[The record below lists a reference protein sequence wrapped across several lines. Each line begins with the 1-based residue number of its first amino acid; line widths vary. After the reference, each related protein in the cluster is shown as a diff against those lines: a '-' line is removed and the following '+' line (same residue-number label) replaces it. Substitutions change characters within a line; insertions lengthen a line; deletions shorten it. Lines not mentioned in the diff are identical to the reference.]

1 VTRRLASHVLGGAL
15 LFALTAT
22 FVPACSLGAGTG
34 SAIGVLDV
42 PDCWVGTFNL
52 QPDFFA
58 GDPYMTS
65 SYLIRVQRGSDYEE
79 FSDGISFLVDDVN
92 PIRDPT
98 NGELRQKLEVSLSPA
113 VTPPGV
119 PVVAT
124 ANPAVVHST
133 LYMNQTCRIQ
143 NVALY
148 ALDAV
153 TLGANGE
160 CSGDASDGGEATTSP
175 TCNGG
180 NGLLDG
186 GMSNATPDGGTSDAT
201 VDGGATPSANTIGQS
216 WILFRS
222 LADANPDEA
231 NAADRLTDADFELYL
246 ADPRE
251 ICPGGL
257 GPPPPCRGHVTG
269 SFKFYFDRGRPA
281 QAFP

>member
-1 VTRRLASHVLGGAL
+1 MMFLLA
-15 LFALTAT
+15 AT
-22 FVPACSLGAGTG
+22 FVPACSLGAGSG
-34 SAIGVLDV
+34 SATGDLDI
-42 PDCWVGTFNL
+42 PDCWVGKFNL

-65 SYLIRVQRGSDYEE
+65 SYLIRIQRGSDYEE
-79 FSDGISFLVDDVN
+79 FSDGITFLVDDVN
-92 PIRDPT
+92 PIRDT
-98 NGELRQKLEVSLSPA
+98 TSGELNQKLEVSLSPA

-119 PVVAT
+119 PIIADP
-124 ANPAVVHST
+124 NPAVVHAT

-153 TLGANGE
+153 TLDADGG
-160 CSGDASDGGEATTSP
+160 CSGAVAEGGATTSP
-175 TCNGG
+175 ACGGG

-186 GMSNATPDGGTSDAT
+186 GMSVSDAGVSDATVDAT
-201 VDGGATPSANTIGQS
+201 VDGGGASNAGGIGQS

-222 LADANPDEA
+222 LADANPDEG
-231 NAADRLTDADFELYL
+231 NAEDRLTDADFELFL

-257 GPPPPCRGHVTG
+257 GPPPPCRGHVSGT
-269 SFKFYFDRGRPA
+269 FKFYFDRGRPA